1 VIESDDDEEL
11 PEDSDDSE
19 ADLQALLKSKQE

>member
-11 PEDSDDSE
+11 ADDSDDSE
-19 ADLQALLKSKQE
+19 ADLQALLKSK